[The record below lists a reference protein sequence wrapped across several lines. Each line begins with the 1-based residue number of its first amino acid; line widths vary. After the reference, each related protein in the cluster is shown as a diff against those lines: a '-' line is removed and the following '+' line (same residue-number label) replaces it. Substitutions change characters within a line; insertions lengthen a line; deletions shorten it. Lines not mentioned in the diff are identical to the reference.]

1 MLLLFFFINKTGKLL
16 EELNN
21 SSDMLLEENN
31 QIQDGNRKPVFH
43 LAYFCFLFIWGYF
56 SRHQLQEVFELGSV
70 FFRCFCGFGSAS
82 VCLFRL
88 AYTPKQTDVR

>member
-1 MLLLFFFINKTGKLL
+1 MESYTTLNNGYQLRCVIVIFFINKTGKLL

-56 SRHQLQEVFELGSV
+56 FKTPTSGS
-70 FFRCFCGFGSAS
+70 
-82 VCLFRL
+82 L
-88 AYTPKQTDVR
+88 